1 METRVERS
9 GVTSLEGTKG
19 DAHHRRPWD
28 LLTNDDQL
36 LADYRALKVT
46 RDKVVEEIRG
56 RPGASE
62 IRSSYVEG
70 ANGPGGFSRAYGFVE
85 TGEVEHGEVVIRLP
99 L

>member
-46 RDKVVEEIRG
+46 RDNYAERKAAFCERVVSLLSHE
-56 RPGASE
+56 
-62 IRSSYVEG
+62 
-70 ANGPGGFSRAYGFVE
+70 
-85 TGEVEHGEVVIRLP
+85 
-99 L
+99 